1 MNLLAD
7 PLCKR
12 YTVTLLTFEKLF
24 SFQKVFLSQ
33 KFLMKK
39 NEVSI
44 VCKFWISG
52 FYFTPLKRVLFTFPS
67 RYLFTIGQRRIFRL
81 WGWSPN
87 LQARK
92 FALLFFSRKKIVI
105 QGFHLL
111 WQDFSIFSEFFFF
124 LKLSPWRISSW
135 QVYAFSG
142 FARHYYQNL
151 GWFVILWL
159 LRCFNSPSFMSLKG
173 FPLGNLWITKCFVFP
188 HSVSSRFTSNLFFA

>member
-12 YTVTLLTFEKLF
+12 YTVTLRHFF
-24 SFQKVFLSQ
+24 S
-33 KFLMKK
+33 KK
-39 NEVSI
+39 KTVHEVSI
-44 VCKFWISG
+44 VCQFWISG
-52 FYFTPLKRVLFTFPS
+52 FYFTPFKRVLFTFPS

-81 WGWSPN
+81 WGWSPS

-124 LKLSPWRISSW
+124 LKLYSLCLFQVRSPLLPESRLICNPLATKMFQFTKFHEFIRFPTWKSMDHKMFR
-135 QVYAFSG
+135 FS
-142 FARHYYQNL
+142 
-151 GWFVILWL
+151 
-159 LRCFNSPSFMSLKG
+159 P
-173 FPLGNLWITKCFVFP
+173 
-188 HSVSSRFTSNLFFA
+188 